1 YLRAQSLQ
9 IVRALRR
16 PKMAHRQSAQAV
28 VLGGIQVD
36 KLIRGTGGR
45 RAPPGLRAVSQ
56 IGREA
61 RVVEERHDLA
71 VGADH
76 VGPRLLG
83 AIFLPADRGLPQLGP
98 KRIGVR
104 AIGVV
109 VDLSENGRVLG
120 HGVVSL
126 IPSWACWF
134 SRGAM

>member
-61 RVVEERHDLA
+61 RVV
-71 VGADH
+71 
-76 VGPRLLG
+76 
-83 AIFLPADRGLPQLGP
+83 
-98 KRIGVR
+98 
-104 AIGVV
+104 
-109 VDLSENGRVLG
+109 G
-120 HGVVSL
+120 HGVVSF
-126 IPSWACWF
+126 IPA
-134 SRGAM
+134 RGAPGFQGARWRGIHSTRCSFGSYPVSTTVASWVGTLGS